1 VDLPATRGFLS
12 DQNPGRKF
20 PGFFYFAQQEGTVK
34 LKQISIPLENSRN
47 RIQDIAKALTDR
59 GIHLAALNL
68 VDTGNLGELRILVS
82 DVRGARQ
89 VLLQNQIPG
98 RVEEVVAAEIV
109 NDPGIMTRMLDCL
122 AAADVQ
128 IRYAY
133 TLSDSS
139 LEKTTIIFR
148 FNDNDAAI
156 QALTHNNVRI
166 LDSAALAQH
175 KVTYPNAA

>member
-1 VDLPATRGFLS
+1 M
-12 DQNPGRKF
+12 
-20 PGFFYFAQQEGTVK
+20 K

-47 RIQDIAKALTDR
+47 RVQDIARALTDR

-82 DVRGARQ
+82 DVRGTRQ

-98 RVEEVVAAEIV
+98 RVEEVVAAEII
-109 NDPGIMTRMLDCL
+109 NDPGIMARLLECL
-122 AAADVQ
+122 AADGIQ

-133 TLSDSS
+133 TLSSGS

-148 FNDNDAAI
+148 FDDNDAAI
-156 QALTHNNVRI
+156 QALIRNNVRI
-166 LDSAALAQH
+166 LDSVALTYDN
-175 KVTYPNAA
+175 VTFPNAA